1 MSSPWPR
8 FIRPGK
14 WPEPTDA
21 TSFGQEARAIY
32 DPRLQQESPLGKI
45 AKLAACT
52 ALLWATTAA
61 AGPSGIHLLKSVTLG
76 GDTFWDC
83 ITLDAPNHRV
93 FIAHG
98 THSVVADSRTGA
110 AIGDIPDVAG
120 AHEVAIASSFGR
132 GYATAGKDDS
142 VVVFDT
148 KTLKTTGTIKVGS
161 RPDGIVY
168 DPVTRRV
175 FTFNAGSKDSTVI
188 DVASGTV
195 DGTIPLGGK
204 PEFAVLDGKGHIFD
218 NIEDTSEIVEIDA
231 KSMSVMKRWKL
242 APCTEP
248 SGLAFDRA
256 HHRLFAAC
264 DNAMMAAVDSTSG
277 KVVATVPTGEG
288 ADGAAFD
295 AKSGNI
301 FIPEGGDSRLSV
313 IHEAAPNT
321 YKLVENVPTQK
332 GARTIDL
339 DPATGRI
346 YTVTA
351 DLTPDP
357 GQHPPYKMAPGS
369 FRLLIYG
376 R

>member
-1 MSSPWPR
+1 M
-8 FIRPGK
+8 IK
-14 WPEPTDA
+14 MTH
-21 TSFGQEARAIY
+21 
-32 DPRLQQESPLGKI
+32 
-45 AKLAACT
+45 LAAG
-52 ALLWATTAA
+52 AVLLMATTAV

-83 ITLDAPNHRV
+83 ITLDTSNHRV

-98 THSVVADSRTGA
+98 SHVVVADSGNGA
-110 AIGDIPDVAG
+110 AVGDIPNVDG
-120 AHEVAIASSFGR
+120 AHQVAVANSFGK
-132 GYATAGKDDS
+132 GYATAGKTDS
-142 VVVFDT
+142 VIVFDA

-161 RPDGIVY
+161 RPDGILY
-168 DPVTRRV
+168 DPTTRRV

-248 SGLAFDRA
+248 SGLAFDSA

-264 DNAMMAAVDSTSG
+264 DNEMMAAVDSETG
-277 KVVATVPTGEG
+277 KVVATVPSGKG

-295 AKSGNI
+295 AKSGNVL
-301 FIPEGGDSRLSV
+301 IPEGGDARLSV
-313 IHEAAPNT
+313 IHEVTPNA

-332 GARTIDL
+332 GARTMDL

-357 GQHPPYKMAPGS
+357 GQHPAYKMAPGS

>member
-1 MSSPWPR
+1 MTR
-8 FIRPGK
+8 F
-14 WPEPTDA
+14 T
-21 TSFGQEARAIY
+21 
-32 DPRLQQESPLGKI
+32 L
-45 AKLAACT
+45 LAASAA
-52 ALLWATTAA
+52 ALLATTAI
-61 AGPSGIHLLKSVTLG
+61 AGPSGIHLLKSMTLG

-98 THSVVADSRTGA
+98 SHVVVTDSRTGA
-110 AIGDIPDVAG
+110 SVGDIPDVDG
-120 AHEVAIASSFGR
+120 AHQVAVANSFNK
-132 GYATAGKDDS
+132 GYATAGKADS
-142 VVVFDT
+142 VVVFDA

-161 RPDGIVY
+161 RPDGILY
-168 DPVTRRV
+168 DPTTRRV

-195 DGTIPLGGK
+195 DGTILLGGK

-218 NIEDTSEIVEIDA
+218 NIEDTSEIAEIDA
-231 KSMSVMKRWKL
+231 KTMSVMKRWKL

-264 DNAMMAAVDSTSG
+264 DNEMMAAIDSDTG
-277 KVVATVPTGEG
+277 KVVATVPSGKG
-288 ADGAAFD
+288 ADGAGFD
-295 AKSGNI
+295 SKSGNI
-301 FIPEGGDSRLSV
+301 LIPEGGDARMSV
-313 IHEAAPNT
+313 IHEVTPNS
-321 YKLVENVPTQK
+321 YKLIENVPTQK
-332 GARTIDL
+332 GARTMDL
-339 DPATGRI
+339 DPATGHI

-357 GQHPPYKMAPGS
+357 GQHPPYKMTPGS

>member
-1 MSSPWPR
+1 MIKMTR
-8 FIRPGK
+8 
-14 WPEPTDA
+14 
-21 TSFGQEARAIY
+21 
-32 DPRLQQESPLGKI
+32 
-45 AKLAACT
+45 LAAG
-52 ALLWATTAA
+52 AVLLMATAA
-61 AGPSGIHLLKSVTLG
+61 VAGPSGIHLLKSVTLG

-83 ITLDAPNHRV
+83 LTLDAPNHRL

-98 THSVVADSRTGA
+98 SHVVVADSTTGA
-110 AIGDIPDVAG
+110 AIGDIPNVDG
-120 AHEVAIASSFGR
+120 AHQVAVANSFNK
-132 GYATAGKDDS
+132 GYATAGKTDS
-142 VVVFDT
+142 VVVFDA

-161 RPDGIVY
+161 RPDGILY
-168 DPVTRRV
+168 DPATRRV

-248 SGLAFDRA
+248 SGLAFDSA

-264 DNAMMAAVDSTSG
+264 DNEMMAAVDSETG
-277 KVVATVPTGEG
+277 KVVATFPSGKG
-288 ADGAAFD
+288 ADGATFD
-295 AKSGNI
+295 AKSGNVL
-301 FIPEGGDSRLSV
+301 IPEGGDARLSV
-313 IHEAAPNT
+313 IHEVTPNA

-332 GARTIDL
+332 GARTMDL

-357 GQHPPYKMAPGS
+357 GQHPAYKMAPGS

>member
-1 MSSPWPR
+1 MLKV
-8 FIRPGK
+8 G
-14 WPEPTDA
+14 
-21 TSFGQEARAIY
+21 
-32 DPRLQQESPLGKI
+32 
-45 AKLAACT
+45 LAAIGAFLAT
-52 ALLWATTAA
+52 ASIAV
-61 AGPSGIHLLKSVTLG
+61 AGSSGIHLLKSVTLG

-83 ITLDAPNHRV
+83 ITLDAPSHRV

-98 THSVVADSRTGA
+98 SHVVVADSRTGA
-110 AIGDIPDVAG
+110 AEGDIPGVDG
-120 AHEVAIASSFGR
+120 AHEVAIANSFGK
-132 GYATAGKDDS
+132 GYATAGKSDS
-142 VVVFDT
+142 VVVFDA

-161 RPDGIVY
+161 RPDGILY
-168 DPVTRRV
+168 DPATRRV
-175 FTFNAGSKDSTVI
+175 FTFNAGSKDATVI

-218 NIEDTSEIVEIDA
+218 NVEDTSEIVEIDA

-248 SGLAFDRA
+248 SGLAFDRG

-264 DNAMMAAVDSTSG
+264 DNEMMAAVDSETG
-277 KVVATVPTGEG
+277 KVVATIPTGKG
-288 ADGAAFD
+288 ADGAGFD

-301 FIPEGGDSRLSV
+301 IVPEGGDARMSV
-313 IHEAAPNT
+313 IREVTPNT
-321 YKLVENVPTQK
+321 YRLIENVQTQK
-332 GARTIDL
+332 GARTMDL
-339 DPATGRI
+339 DPASGRI

-351 DLTPDP
+351 DLAPDP

>member
-1 MSSPWPR
+1 MSKFASSA
-8 FIRPGK
+8 ICVLLV
-14 WPEPTDA
+14 TTSVA
-21 TSFGQEARAIY
+21 T
-32 DPRLQQESPLGKI
+32 
-45 AKLAACT
+45 
-52 ALLWATTAA
+52 
-61 AGPSGIHLLKSVTLG
+61 AGPSGIHLLKSMTLG

-83 ITLDAPNHRV
+83 ITLDAQNHRV

-98 THSVVADSRTGA
+98 THVVVADSRTGA
-110 AIGDIPDVAG
+110 VVGDIPDVAG
-120 AHEVAIASSFGR
+120 AHEVAIANSFNK
-132 GYATAGKDDS
+132 GYATAGKNDS
-142 VVVFDT
+142 VVVFDA
-148 KTLKTTGTIKVGS
+148 KTLKTTGIIKVGS
-161 RPDGIVY
+161 RPDGTLY

-264 DNAMMAAVDSTSG
+264 DNAMMAAMDSDTG
-277 KVVATVPTGEG
+277 KVVATVPSGKG
-288 ADGAAFD
+288 ADGAGFD
-295 AKSGNI
+295 AKSGNVL
-301 FIPEGGDSRLSV
+301 IPEGGDARLSV
-313 IHEAAPNT
+313 IHEVTPNS
-321 YKLVENVPTQK
+321 YKLVENVATQK
-332 GARTIDL
+332 GARTMDL
-339 DPATGRI
+339 DQGTGRI

>member
-1 MSSPWPR
+1 MNK
-8 FIRPGK
+8 FK
-14 WPEPTDA
+14 HLT
-21 TSFGQEARAIY
+21 
-32 DPRLQQESPLGKI
+32 
-45 AKLAACT
+45 AAA
-52 ALLWATTAA
+52 ALLMATTAV

-83 ITLDAPNHRV
+83 LTPDASNHRL

-98 THSVVADSRTGA
+98 SHVVVADSRTGA
-110 AIGDIPDVAG
+110 SVGDIPDVNG
-120 AHEVAIASSFGR
+120 AHEVAVANSFNR
-132 GYATAGKDDS
+132 GYATAGKTDS
-142 VVVFDT
+142 VVVFDA

-161 RPDGIVY
+161 RPDGILY
-168 DPVTRRV
+168 DPTTRRV

-264 DNAMMAAVDSTSG
+264 DNEMMAAVDSETG
-277 KVVATVPTGEG
+277 KIVATVPSGKG
-288 ADGAAFD
+288 ADGAGFD
-295 AKSGNI
+295 AKSGNVL
-301 FIPEGGDSRLSV
+301 IPEGGDARMSV
-313 IHEAAPNT
+313 IHEVTPNS
-321 YKLVENVPTQK
+321 YKLIENVPTQK
-332 GARTIDL
+332 GARTMDL

-351 DLTPDP
+351 ELTPDP
-357 GQHPPYKMAPGS
+357 GQHPPYKMTPGS

>member
-1 MSSPWPR
+1 MT
-8 FIRPGK
+8 K
-14 WPEPTDA
+14 A
-21 TSFGQEARAIY
+21 TFAAASAAI
-32 DPRLQQESPLGKI
+32 LV
-45 AKLAACT
+45 
-52 ALLWATTAA
+52 ATTAL
-61 AGPSGIHLLKSVTLG
+61 AGPSGIHLLKSAMLG

-98 THSVVADSRTGA
+98 SHIVVADARTGA
-110 AIGDIPDVAG
+110 AIGDIPDVNG
-120 AHEVAIASSFGR
+120 AHEVAIANGFSK
-132 GYATAGKDDS
+132 GYATAGKADS
-142 VVVFDT
+142 VVVFDA

-161 RPDGIVY
+161 RPDGILY
-168 DPVTRRV
+168 DPITRRV
-175 FTFNAGSKDSTVI
+175 FTFNADSKDSTVI
-188 DVASGTV
+188 DAASGTV
-195 DGTIPLGGK
+195 DGTIALGGK

-231 KSMSVMKRWKL
+231 KAMSVMKRWKL

-248 SGLAFDRA
+248 SGLAFDRT

-264 DNAMMAAVDSTSG
+264 DNEMMAAVDSETG
-277 KVVATVPTGEG
+277 KVVATVATGKG
-288 ADGAAFD
+288 ADGAGFD

-301 FIPEGGDSRLSV
+301 VVPEGGDARMSV
-313 IHEAAPNT
+313 IHETTPNS
-321 YKLVENVPTQK
+321 YKLIENVPTQK
-332 GARTIDL
+332 GARTMDI

>member
-1 MSSPWPR
+1 MH
-8 FIRPGK
+8 
-14 WPEPTDA
+14 
-21 TSFGQEARAIY
+21 
-32 DPRLQQESPLGKI
+32 KI
-45 AKLAACT
+45 AKLAACA
-52 ALLWATTAA
+52 ALLTAPAAA
-61 AGPSGIHLLKSVTLG
+61 AGPSGIHLLNSVTLG

-83 ITLDAPNHRV
+83 LTLDAPNHRL

-98 THSVVADSRTGA
+98 SHVVAVDSRTGA
-110 AIGDIPDVAG
+110 AVGDIPDVAG
-120 AHEVAIASSFGR
+120 AHEVAIANTFDK

-142 VVVFDT
+142 VVVFDARS
-148 KTLKTTGTIKVGS
+148 LKTTGTIKVGS
-161 RPDGIVY
+161 RPDGILY
-168 DPVTRRV
+168 DPVSRRV

-218 NIEDTSEIVEIDA
+218 NIEDTSEIVEIDT

-264 DNAMMAAVDSTSG
+264 DNEMMAAVDSMTG
-277 KVVATVPTGEG
+277 KVVATVPTGKG
-288 ADGAAFD
+288 ADGAGFD
-295 AKSGNI
+295 AKKHQVI
-301 FIPEGGDSRLSV
+301 IPNGEGKLSV
-313 IHEAAPNT
+313 ISEKTPDT
-321 YKLVENVPTQK
+321 YRLVENVPTQM
-332 GARTIDL
+332 GARTMDL

-346 YTVTA
+346 FTVTA

-357 GQHPPYKMAPGS
+357 GGHPPYKMGPGS
-369 FRLLIYG
+369 FRILIYG

>member
-1 MSSPWPR
+1 MNK
-8 FIRPGK
+8 FK
-14 WPEPTDA
+14 YLT
-21 TSFGQEARAIY
+21 
-32 DPRLQQESPLGKI
+32 
-45 AKLAACT
+45 AAA
-52 ALLWATTAA
+52 ALLMATTAV

-83 ITLDAPNHRV
+83 LTLDASNHRL

-98 THSVVADSRTGA
+98 SHVVVADSRTGA
-110 AIGDIPDVAG
+110 SVGDIPDVNG
-120 AHEVAIASSFGR
+120 AHEVAVANSFNR
-132 GYATAGKDDS
+132 GYATAGKTDS

-148 KTLKTTGTIKVGS
+148 KTLKATGTIKVGS
-161 RPDGIVY
+161 RPDGILY
-168 DPVTRRV
+168 DPTTGRV

-264 DNAMMAAVDSTSG
+264 DNEMMAAVDSETG
-277 KVVATVPTGEG
+277 KIVATVPSGKG
-288 ADGAAFD
+288 ADGAGFD
-295 AKSGNI
+295 AKFGNVL
-301 FIPEGGDSRLSV
+301 IPEGGDARMSV
-313 IHEAAPNT
+313 IHEVTPNS
-321 YKLVENVPTQK
+321 YKLIENVPTQK
-332 GARTIDL
+332 GARTMDL

-351 DLTPDP
+351 ELTPDP
-357 GQHPPYKMAPGS
+357 GQHPPYKMTPGS